1 MTDLGLF
8 VSFESSYCMTSFV
21 VLFSLRQYDDLF
33 VSSYRLFED
42 ALVGRLVWL
51 CPDARFECLKIASVL
66 KNTKKQAVFSLF
78 SAFFVP

>member
-8 VSFESSYCMTSFV
+8 MSFESSYCLTSFV

-42 ALVGRLVWL
+42 AHVGRL
-51 CPDARFECLKIASVL
+51 I
-66 KNTKKQAVFSLF
+66 
-78 SAFFVP
+78 